1 MFERHAPARME
12 GLKQLFLEECHS
24 GPSRDALTG
33 GNLCD
38 LNATWQNELQ
48 SKNSNNETF
57 GCLLIKRPQ
66 SPTVVFQAPQSD
78 VMNNL

>member
-24 GPSRDALTG
+24 RPSWDALTG

-38 LNATWQNELQ
+38 LNATRKNELQ
-48 SKNSNNETF
+48 SKS
-57 GCLLIKRPQ
+57 
-66 SPTVVFQAPQSD
+66 
-78 VMNNL
+78 